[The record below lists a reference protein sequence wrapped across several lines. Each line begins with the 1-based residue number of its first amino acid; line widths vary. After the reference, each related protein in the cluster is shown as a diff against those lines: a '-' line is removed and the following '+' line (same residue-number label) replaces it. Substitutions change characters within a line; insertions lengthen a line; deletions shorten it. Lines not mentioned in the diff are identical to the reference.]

1 MQSKKQRILLQF
13 WQFLWGGPRWNIF
26 QPATDKPLPC
36 SNACQPLEQ
45 SCHCSYLLCS
55 SLQVDFV
62 SSQVAIYLVRNLFA
76 RFTHEQ
82 NRNIVGLS
90 ENARSKRKQ
99 RNMVTM
105 KFNMINYLLETLSLI
120 LLLTVDDYFIGDVW
134 AIFDIDNSAMEMEF

>member
-36 SNACQPLEQ
+36 SSACQPPEQ
-45 SCHCSYLLCS
+45 SSHCTYLLCS
-55 SLQVDFV
+55 SLQVDII
-62 SSQVAIYLVRNLFA
+62 SSHISYSRSLFD

-82 NRNIVGLS
+82 NKNIVGLS

-99 RNMVTM
+99 RNVVTM

-120 LLLTVDDYFIGDVW
+120 LLLTVDDYFIGDMW

>member
-1 MQSKKQRILLQF
+1 M
-13 WQFLWGGPRWNIF
+13 
-26 QPATDKPLPC
+26 
-36 SNACQPLEQ
+36 
-45 SCHCSYLLCS
+45 LCS

-76 RFTHEQ
+76 RFTHEL

-120 LLLTVDDYFIGDVW
+120 LLLTVDDYFIGD
-134 AIFDIDNSAMEMEF
+134 M